1 MYMCKTLCVCVC
13 VCVCVCMCVCV
24 CVCVCSEVEEDMVFE
39 EFKRSNMKGMKAD
52 NDEEDGNVSG
62 GDDMAPKEK

>member
-1 MYMCKTLCVCVC
+1 M
-13 VCVCVCMCVCV
+13 CV